1 MKKLL
6 KRLLIVVLFVLFVP
20 YAALAYVV
28 MFVVTTFDFLVT
40 GNDKFS
46 DNLADFLFIEQLSK
60 NVIKWC
66 NK

>member
-20 YAALAYVV
+20 YAALTYVV
-28 MFVVTTFDFLVT
+28 MLVVTTFDFLVT

-46 DNLADFLFIEQLSK
+46 DNLVDFLFIELSK

>member
-28 MFVVTTFDFLVT
+28 MLVVTTFDFLVT

-46 DNLADFLFIEQLSK
+46 DNLVDFLFIELSK

>member
-28 MFVVTTFDFLVT
+28 MLVVTTFDFLVT

-46 DNLADFLFIEQLSK
+46 DNLVDFLFIELAK

>member
-28 MFVVTTFDFLVT
+28 MLVVTTFDFLVT

-46 DNLADFLFIEQLSK
+46 DKLADFLFFSLSE

>member
-28 MFVVTTFDFLVT
+28 MLVVTTFDFLIT

-46 DNLADFLFIEQLSK
+46 DNLVDFLFIELAK

>member
-28 MFVVTTFDFLVT
+28 MLVVTTFDFLVT

-46 DNLADFLFIEQLSK
+46 DNLVDFLFIDLAK